1 MNKFSIAILLFFWA
15 NVSSAQ
21 QNCMSSCSAECV
33 RAAQQILVN
42 CSGATPP
49 PVTPQPSKTALYH
62 SDSCNEGDLIVNLR
76 STTDCSSSVISSA
89 PRTWGVRVRG
99 VCSDISDEDTPKA
112 CVKFK
117 AAGSSS
123 ATFFY
128 HSDRCEPSELIAAVD
143 ENTDCEKLA
152 QVETDRVWGVVSD
165 GKCVDISDADLK
177 VACERYKDFGMMAE
191 RSKKK

>member
-1 MNKFSIAILLFFWA
+1 MNKFFIAILLIFWA
-15 NVSSAQ
+15 NLSLAQ

-42 CSGATPP
+42 CSGVTPP

-76 STTDCSSSVISSA
+76 SGTDCSSSVISSA
-89 PRTWGVRVRG
+89 PRTWGVLVRG
-99 VCSDISDEDTPKA
+99 VCSDITDEDTPKA

-117 AAGSSS
+117 AAGSAY

-128 HSDRCEPSELIAAVD
+128 HSDSCQPSELIAAVD

-152 QVETDRVWGVVSD
+152 QAENDRVWGVVTD

-177 VACERYKDFGMMAE
+177 VACERYKDSGIALE
-191 RSKKK
+191 RAKKK